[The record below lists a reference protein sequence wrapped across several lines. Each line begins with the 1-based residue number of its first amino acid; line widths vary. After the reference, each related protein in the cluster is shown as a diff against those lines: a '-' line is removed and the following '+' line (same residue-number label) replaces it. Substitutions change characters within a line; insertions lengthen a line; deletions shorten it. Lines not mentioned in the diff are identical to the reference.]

1 MYSRQSL
8 FMIFKLA
15 GWENERKKK
24 KKGHPVTPAAARWST
39 SAAGGVPID
48 ACVTAKRTQ

>member
-24 KKGHPVTPAAARWST
+24 KKVILSRPQRPAGRA
-39 SAAGGVPID
+39 VPR
-48 ACVTAKRTQ
+48 AEF